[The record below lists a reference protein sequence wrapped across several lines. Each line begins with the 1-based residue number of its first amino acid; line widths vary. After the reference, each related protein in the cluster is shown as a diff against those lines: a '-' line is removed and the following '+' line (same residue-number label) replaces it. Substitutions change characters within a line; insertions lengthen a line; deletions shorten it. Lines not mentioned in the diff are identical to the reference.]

1 MIKVKKLGILLI
13 AFCLLVLTGCGE
25 KTSKNQEE
33 ENPYVTVELSDGV
46 EIERIFSFKSTCQNA
61 ITGGAAIGISDGVI
75 KVGTMENGNSIIWR
89 SNYDV
94 FVHVEGKSDEEI
106 SNSIAFYGKKLNDEA
121 ISFDE
126 FKKQY
131 GDEISN
137 EEGE

>member
-1 MIKVKKLGILLI
+1 MLE
-13 AFCLLVLTGCGE
+13 LTGCGE

-33 ENPYVTVELSDGV
+33 ENPYVTVELPDGV

-106 SNSIAFYGKKLNDEA
+106 SDSIAFYGKKLNDEA